1 MALVG
6 YTPNSGIR
14 VSCNGVSQNVSIPAD
29 SILCFV
35 SVEVGDAAT
44 NMWVKCA
51 LDEEASMTSY
61 IYVTDLTPQ
70 PIYLNGASVLAI
82 YGDTNVYANVAF
94 YKA

>member
-1 MALVG
+1 LTLVG
-6 YTPNSGIR
+6 YTPNGGIR
-14 VSCNGVSQNVSIPAD
+14 LGCNGANQNISIPAD

-35 SVEVGDAAT
+35 SVEVDAAAT

-70 PIYLNGASVLAI
+70 PIYLNGASVLHV
-82 YGDTNVYANVAF
+82 YGDNNVFVNVAF
-94 YKA
+94 YKG